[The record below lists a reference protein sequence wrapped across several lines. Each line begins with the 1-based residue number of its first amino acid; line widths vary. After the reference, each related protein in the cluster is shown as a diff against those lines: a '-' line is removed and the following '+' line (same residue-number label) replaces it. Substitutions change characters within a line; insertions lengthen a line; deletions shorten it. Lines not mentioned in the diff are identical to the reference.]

1 MNNRIR
7 LSSIAILVR
16 ITGALLLAGLGAA
29 HGNQS
34 PATQAFATELDA
46 VVAAASY
53 YNPVSVREDREFMG
67 AVLRDGDRYEF
78 TVSAGEP
85 GQDAITARIPI
96 RPGVDIVAFWH
107 THGARTP
114 SNEYF
119 SAVDTR
125 LVKRWQKPFYL
136 ADYTGVLKVM
146 VPGGRTLSAI
156 RARQLGLPA
165 RAGYAVGQVVN
176 DASGNP
182 VRINTEAVVRL
193 SER

>member
-1 MNNRIR
+1 MTNRTR
-7 LSSIAILVR
+7 SGSIANAAR
-16 ITGALLLAGLGAA
+16 MTGILLLSGLCAA
-29 HGNQS
+29 HGNQP
-34 PATQAFATELDA
+34 PAAQWFATELDA
-46 VVAAASY
+46 VVAATNY
-53 YNPVSVREDREFMG
+53 YNPVSVRDDREFMG
-67 AVLRDGDRYEF
+67 AVLRDGDGYQV

-85 GQDAITARIPI
+85 GRDAIRARIPI

-107 THGARTP
+107 THGARAP
-114 SNEYF
+114 SHEYF

-156 RARQLGLPA
+156 RARRLGLPA
-165 RAGYAVGQVVN
+165 RSGYAVGQVVR

-182 VRINTEAVVRL
+182 VRIQNR
-193 SER
+193 